1 MQKQMSYRNNS
12 STSGTLYL
20 VPTPIGNLEDITLRA
35 LRMLKEVDYILAE
48 DTRQTIKLLN
58 HFDIQTKL
66 YSFHEHSRTTEVDRH
81 IESLQQ
87 GQRIALVSD
96 AGMPLIN
103 DPGHPLVQAALVEGI
118 AVVALPG
125 ANAALTAL
133 ISSGLATDRFTYYG
147 FFPRQGKEQRE
158 LLTIV
163 GTREETAI
171 FYESPYRLKQTI
183 AAMLKIFKSET
194 QVVVAREISK
204 QYEEYLRGNLEEL
217 HEYFKANDV
226 KGEIVLLV
234 EGMGNLVT
242 EEAMINSDL
251 PLKEQVEQLMADLGL
266 SAKDAIKQVAKNQ
279 ALRKQDVYQAYHE
292 ID

>member
-12 STSGTLYL
+12 SISGTLYL

>member
-12 STSGTLYL
+12 STSGALYL

-87 GQRIALVSD
+87 GQSIALVSD

-158 LLTIV
+158 LLTLV

>member
-12 STSGTLYL
+12 STSGSLYL

-87 GQRIALVSD
+87 GQSIALVSD

-158 LLTIV
+158 LLTLV

>member
-12 STSGTLYL
+12 STSGALYL

-158 LLTIV
+158 LLTLV